1 MIASILYWLVDIN
14 YLKKMNYG
22 VTHLKTNIT
31 GAVFLKKN
39 SILELFTYLEC
50 RCQTKVDTNKSQNP
64 LSNLYWV
71 RVL

>member
-39 SILELFTYLEC
+39 SILELFTYLE
-50 RCQTKVDTNKSQNP
+50 
-64 LSNLYWV
+64 
-71 RVL
+71 